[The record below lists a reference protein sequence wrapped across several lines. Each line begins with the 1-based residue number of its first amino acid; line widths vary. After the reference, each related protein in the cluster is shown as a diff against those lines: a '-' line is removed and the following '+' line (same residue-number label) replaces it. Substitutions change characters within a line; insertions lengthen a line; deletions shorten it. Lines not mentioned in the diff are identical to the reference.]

1 MASKDIADLCLSWS
15 LEDKDEPIIK
25 LDGRLQEV
33 GSIKLASCL
42 ADKLISN
49 KLVNREAFRAIIPK
63 SWRIR
68 YGVEVEVVHE
78 NMFVFQFEDV
88 MDRNCVL
95 KGGSWSFNNALL
107 VLEASTGSGA
117 LATMLFSY
125 AEFWVQLHNVL
136 LLFITRDI
144 GHFLGSQIG
153 QVVEMDIRS
162 PGDCLRKY
170 LRTCVRIDIRKLLI
184 RVIRFRGWTR
194 VGSPPRSS
202 NRTYPVEAA
211 QPTRKA
217 GTEAP
222 VYPSSS
228 GKREKFIVV
237 NPAVTSLHVF
247 NSPELM
253 QEGKNQPFES
263 NDILSCIDVGGA
275 LLVFKG
281 SGTSGLF
288 KPGVV
293 QLDDKIVIVDC
304 GGGQN
309 HVPLQ
314 TASESVLGGR
324 KKGWKRRTW
333 TGMVIEEE
341 APISPQL
348 GKRDS
353 SIVGGADELQ

>member
-1 MASKDIADLCLSWS
+1 MASKDIADLCLSFS
-15 LEDKDEPIIK
+15 LEDRDKPSIK

-33 GSIKLASCL
+33 GSMKLASCL

-68 YGVEVEVVHE
+68 YGVKVEVVHE
-78 NMFVFQFEDV
+78 NTFVFQFEDV

-125 AEFWVQLHNVL
+125 AEFWVQLHNVP
-136 LLFITRDI
+136 LLFMTRDI
-144 GHFLGSQIG
+144 GYFLGSQIG
-153 QVVEMDIRS
+153 QVVEVDIGS
-162 PGDCLRKY
+162 SGDCLRKY

-184 RVIRFRGWTR
+184 RGHATEWFREIRFRGWLR

-202 NRTYPVEAA
+202 NRTHPVEAA
-211 QPTRKA
+211 QHTRAEVA
-217 GTEAP
+217 G
-222 VYPSSS
+222 VDSRY
-228 GKREKFIVV
+228 GKREKFIIV

-263 NDILSCIDVGGA
+263 NDIISCIDVGGA
-275 LLVFKG
+275 FLVFKC

-293 QLDDKIVIVDC
+293 QLDDKIVIVGC

-324 KKGWKRRTW
+324 KKGWKRWAR

-341 APISPQL
+341 ASVSPQL
-348 GKRDS
+348 EKTPPS
-353 SIVGGADELQ
+353 HT

>member
-1 MASKDIADLCLSWS
+1 MDVGCPFGYGAIESTLDATWGCKSLKTIHRSCGVLDDLPGFQHLSF
-15 LEDKDEPIIK
+15 LKF
-25 LDGRLQEV
+25 LL
-33 GSIKLASCL
+33 LARC
-42 ADKLISN
+42 
-49 KLVNREAFRAIIPK
+49 
-63 SWRIR
+63 
-68 YGVEVEVVHE
+68 
-78 NMFVFQFEDV
+78 
-88 MDRNCVL
+88 
-95 KGGSWSFNNALL
+95 
-107 VLEASTGSGA
+107 
-117 LATMLFSY
+117 
-125 AEFWVQLHNVL
+125 QLHAREL
-136 LLFITRDI
+136 DI
-144 GHFLGSQIG
+144 L
-153 QVVEMDIRS
+153 
-162 PGDCLRKY
+162 
-170 LRTCVRIDIRKLLI
+170 
-184 RVIRFRGWTR
+184 VIRFRGWTR
-194 VGSPPRSS
+194 VGSPLRSS
-202 NRTYPVEAA
+202 NRTHPVEAA

-217 GTEAP
+217 GIEAP